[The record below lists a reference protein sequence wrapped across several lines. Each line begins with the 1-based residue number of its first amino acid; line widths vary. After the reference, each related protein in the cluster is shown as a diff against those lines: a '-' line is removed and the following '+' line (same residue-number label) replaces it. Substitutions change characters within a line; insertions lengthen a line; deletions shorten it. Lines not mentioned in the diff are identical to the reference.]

1 MSQAGS
7 GSGTTQHESI
17 RLRLEQVRDYEF
29 RIMFDGT
36 ELEPLMTDEPPPL
49 GGGNGPNPSRL
60 LLAAIANCL
69 SASLLFALRKF
80 KNQPGPVH
88 AEVIGTLGRNEAGR
102 LRVENVE
109 VRLQLADTA
118 DGLQQLE
125 RILAQFEA
133 FCVVT
138 ESVRNGIPVDVSVVD
153 ADGRQL
159 GV

>member
-1 MSQAGS
+1 
-7 GSGTTQHESI
+7 
-17 RLRLEQVRDYEF
+17 
-29 RIMFDGT
+29 
-36 ELEPLMTDEPPPL
+36 MTDEPPPL